1 MKANAFVEAIFE
13 DLLHSLGNNCTIT
26 VYVREGD
33 KDEFLISNKLY
44 FILANTK
51 IMEKYWAYK
60 VLRLAIKDHDHADIK
75 MDIVIRPQVLGTY
88 VYEE

>member
-1 MKANAFVEAIFE
+1 MKANAFVEANFE

-33 KDEFLISNKLY
+33 KDEYLVQNKLY
-44 FILANTK
+44 FILAN
-51 IMEKYWAYK
+51 IEFMGKYWNYK
-60 VLRLAIKDHDHADIK
+60 VLRLAIKDHNHNDIH